1 MAPSIRNERG
11 VALVLT
17 LLITLAVAALAIGGV
32 MIAGSGSLTAKFS
45 AKEAALHSLADAG
58 LEVARDSINRTPTI
72 LPDTG
77 YIQIVPAS
85 AIVDAQGYTVSGYT
99 RSVYAGKTG
108 GRTGGPATAG
118 QYGSN
123 FMSIVSVINDPRG
136 SVAARRG
143 LFTQE
148 SWSRFAVAIN
158 TWPGTAV
165 YGCAESIA
173 GPFHSND
180 ILRLQSGCT
189 TPKVGFFGPV
199 TVVNTISNV
208 GSGNFT
214 QGYSTGVTPL
224 AWPTAAQF
232 ATMRQ
237 YAQDADIAGGDY
249 DITSTATGNGNRPC
263 TRLDFAVLDSNGDG
277 VIQWDEGYVRV
288 LKCVTNA
295 VAANTDSAANFVTGR
310 RWNGIPASVAAAP
323 AAGPQLVATTAND
336 PNIWSPNCG
345 GIPVASGR
353 GWATARSLY
362 NDMTFLGRTGAQI
375 RDTIRSALTS
385 GSRRCF
391 MGGDPR
397 LNAMAVSDTILRDS
411 ATVNVGLPA
420 TYGGKWIPR
429 RLGAHSSVTPRRN
442 TIAGGGDAEY
452 WIPLGKN
459 PNFKGVIYVTGNVAI
474 SGRLRGRVSVVTTG
488 SINLADDFLYW
499 TTPQT
504 NCTET
509 GDIFGAIA
517 AVDVIIEDNSL
528 QTPFKTNNVYQGGY
542 DDTPADENY
551 HLFMIMLGNF
561 YGDKPGS
568 PGYNGPAS
576 PAIPGTTP
584 DVCGGAAAGCIRVTG
599 GMGLGF
605 VQYSTYSG
613 LASSNSSGW
622 AEAHTY
628 DVCGASNPPPYFP
641 TTGRYLKS
649 RYYELDPV
657 WLNQTTVGSYFR
669 ELQSR

>member
-1 MAPSIRNERG
+1 MTPIVRNERG

-17 LLITLAVAALAIGGV
+17 LLITLAIAALAVGGV
-32 MIAGSGSLTAKFS
+32 MVAGSGTLTAKFS
-45 AKEAALHSLADAG
+45 AKEAALHSLSDAG
-58 LEVARDSINRTPTI
+58 LELARDSINRAPTI

-85 AIVDAQGYTVSGYT
+85 TIIDAQGNTVSGYT

-158 TWPGTAV
+158 NWSGTAV

-173 GPFHSND
+173 GPFHSNNV
-180 ILRLQSGCT
+180 LRLQSGCT

-199 TVVNTISNV
+199 TVVTSINNPT
-208 GSGNFT
+208 SGNFT
-214 QGYSTGVTPL
+214 QGSITGATPL

-232 ATMRQ
+232 ATMQQ
-237 YAQDADIAGGDY
+237 YAQDADVAGGDY
-249 DITSTATGNGNRPC
+249 DITSAGPANGNRPC
-263 TRLDFAVLDSNGDG
+263 TRLDFQVLDSNGDG

-288 LKCVTNA
+288 LKCVTDG
-295 VAANTDSAANFVTGR
+295 VATSTDSAANFVTGR
-310 RWNGIPASVAAAP
+310 RWNENPAILSALGV
-323 AAGPQLVATTAND
+323 TTLTD
-336 PNIWSPNCG
+336 PNIRSPNCG
-345 GIPVASGR
+345 GVPAASGR
-353 GWATARSLY
+353 GWTTARNLY
-362 NDMTFLGRTGAQI
+362 ADLAALGRTATQI

-385 GSRRCF
+385 GPRRCF

-397 LNAMAVSDTILRDS
+397 LNGMAASDTILRDS
-411 ATVNVGLPA
+411 ATVNFNLPA
-420 TYGGKWIPR
+420 SYGGKWVPR
-429 RLGAHSSVTPRRN
+429 RLGAHSSVTPRKN
-442 TIAGGGDAEY
+442 TIAAGGDAEY

-459 PNFKGVIYVTGNVAI
+459 ANFKGVIYVTGNVAI

-488 SINLADDFLYW
+488 SINLADDFRYW
-499 TTPQT
+499 TTPGT
-504 NCTET
+504 NCSET
-509 GDIFGAIA
+509 GDIFGAISG
-517 AVDVIIEDNSL
+517 VDVIIEDNSV
-528 QTPFKTNNVYQGGY
+528 QTPFKTNNVYWGGY

-551 HLFMIMLGNF
+551 DLFMIMLGNF

-584 DVCGGAAAGCIRVTG
+584 DVCGGAAAGCIRING

-605 VQYSTYSG
+605 VAYSTYSG

-622 AEAHTY
+622 AEAHAY
-628 DVCGASNPPPYFP
+628 DPCGASNPPPYFP
-641 TTGRYLKS
+641 TTGRYVKS

-657 WLNQTTVGSYFR
+657 WLNQTTIAGYFR